1 VNKIDYGFGI
11 VILLNTSTTFCI
23 GLLISVGVL
32 VQEIK
37 KNATI
42 VIVAKNTKVLY
53 NVLSI

>member
-1 VNKIDYGFGI
+1 VNKIDYGVGMT
-11 VILLNTSTTFCI
+11 ILFNPSTTFCI